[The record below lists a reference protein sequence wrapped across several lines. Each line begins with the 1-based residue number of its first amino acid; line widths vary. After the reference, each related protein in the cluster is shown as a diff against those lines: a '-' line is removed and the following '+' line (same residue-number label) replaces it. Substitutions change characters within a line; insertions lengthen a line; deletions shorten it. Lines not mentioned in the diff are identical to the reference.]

1 MKLKTDGCSL
11 SFVCFKERQL
21 DYEKKKKKKSKRP
34 TLTNGSSVRNRYALA
49 VNSG

>member
-21 DYEKKKKKKSKRP
+21 DYEKKKINKIKGQLVQTVAP
-34 TLTNGSSVRNRYALA
+34 LEIGTLWP
-49 VNSG
+49 